1 MGTRA
6 VKRATWM
13 AGLLTAAALTGT
25 PVFADPAPSE
35 GAASTTQGA
44 VPETAKGTPSA
55 TPAASPSTPEAG
67 EKPAA
72 EAVAPAANAPASSP
86 SAAAQPIP
94 QARPSEAGVPTGTG
108 QPETAKSEPAKPES
122 ATAVQPET
130 VKPEAAKQNTAAD
143 AAKPDASKPD
153 ASKDAATAPA
163 SVPAKD
169 AATAQPASPAAPD
182 AAKPAASVETPAAGT
197 PTTAAAVPAVNPVVA
212 TALEKFADKTF
223 IAGANKDDVAALTA
237 FYTGRP
243 APLWIKDGAFS
254 PQARDVIAEIRKAED
269 WGLDASA
276 FDLPDLA
283 SSAASAEQGA
293 AEAKLSLAVLKYARH
308 ARGGRVNPAAVSSI
322 WDMAPPVKEPA
333 SVMAEI
339 SASATPG
346 SYLTGLN
353 PKHPQFEK
361 LRQAMLK
368 ARGPQD
374 EEPVDEALKVEL
386 PRKGTVKPGEEHDDI
401 ALLRKRLKVPAQSED
416 GANLYDA
423 VMVEAVKAFQ
433 QEKGIK
439 ANGYLNP
446 ATRAALNAEGKPKER
461 DSKGALDRILANMER
476 WRWLPENLGD
486 IYVVNNIPEYV
497 GRVYKGEERVFEER
511 IIVGQTTW
519 PTPMLTSSMLYVI
532 FRPSWGVPD
541 GIKMK
546 ELLPRLRRASGGGG
560 FFDQLFGGGSSG
572 GARVL
577 QAYGLKPTLNGR
589 PVDANSIDWNNVDI
603 RRFSFT
609 QPAGGENPLGDV
621 KFRFPNRHD
630 VYMHDTT
637 QKGLFAQSFRALS
650 HGCIRV
656 QNPERL
662 AEVLLEADRG
672 WDKGK
677 VRALFNSGG
686 EVTLERPVPV
696 YITYFTARVDDQ
708 GKLKTYADVYG
719 NDGRLLSALA
729 GRSVR
734 YRAPAANGADT
745 VAALEED
752 NDVATGS
759 TEPYTPASAPTSKK
773 AAKKSKEKTARSTR
787 TTNDLMMNALSGL
800 VSN

>member
-25 PVFADPAPSE
+25 PALADPAPSE
-35 GAASTTQGA
+35 GSAGTTAGT
-44 VPETAKGTPSA
+44 TAQTTPG
-55 TPAASPSTPEAG
+55 AASPSMPAAG

-72 EAVAPAANAPASSP
+72 EAAAPAVNAPATSP
-86 SAAAQPIP
+86 AAAVQPIP
-94 QARPSEAGVPTGTG
+94 EARPSEAGVQTGAA
-108 QPETAKSEPAKPES
+108 QSEPAKPES
-122 ATAVQPET
+122 AKSEPAKSESATAAQPEE
-130 VKPEAAKQNTAAD
+130 VKPEAAKQDAAAD

-153 ASKDAATAPA
+153 ASKEAATAPA

-169 AATAQPASPAAPD
+169 AAAAQPASPAAPD
-182 AAKPAASVETPAAGT
+182 AAKPAVSAETPAAGT
-197 PTTAAAVPAVNPVVA
+197 PPAAAAVPAVDAVVA

-223 IAGANKDDVAALTA
+223 IAGASKDDVAALTA

-243 APLWIKDGAFS
+243 APLWIKDSAFS
-254 PQARDVIAEIRKAED
+254 PQARDVIAEIRKADD

-276 FDLPDLA
+276 FDLPELA

-293 AEAKLSLAVLKYARH
+293 AEARLSLAVLKYARH
-308 ARGGRVNPAAVSSI
+308 ARGGRVNPVAVSSI
-322 WDMAPPVKEPA
+322 WDMAPPLKEPA
-333 SVMAEI
+333 SVLTEI

-346 SYLTGLN
+346 GYLTGLN

-374 EEPVDEALKVEL
+374 DEPIDEALKVEL

-401 ALLRKRLKVPAQSED
+401 ALLRKRLKVPTQSED
-416 GANLYDA
+416 DANLYDA

-461 DSKGALDRILANMER
+461 DGKAAVDRILANMER

-486 IYVVNNIPEYV
+486 IHVVNNIPEYV
-497 GRVYKGEERVFEER
+497 GRVYKGEEKIFEER

-546 ELLPRLRRASGGGG
+546 ELLPRLKRASGGGG

-577 QAYGLKPTLNGR
+577 QAYGLKPSLNGR
-589 PVDANSIDWNNVDI
+589 PVDPNSIDWNNVDI

-656 QNPERL
+656 QNPELL
-662 AEVLLEADRG
+662 AEILLEADRG

-708 GKLKTYADVYG
+708 GKLRTYADIYG

-745 VAALEED
+745 VAALDED
-752 NDVATGS
+752 RDVATGS